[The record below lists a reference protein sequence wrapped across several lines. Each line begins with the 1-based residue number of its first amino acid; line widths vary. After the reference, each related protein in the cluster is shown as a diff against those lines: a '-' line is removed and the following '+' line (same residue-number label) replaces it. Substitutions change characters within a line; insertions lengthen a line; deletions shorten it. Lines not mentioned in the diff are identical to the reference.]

1 MRADSSGRNSRRA
14 FLQKVA
20 GLGASV
26 AGLSVLA
33 SCDRLASALGRPPRT
48 YRIGAVFGSSPD
60 AIAPMIA
67 AFRDGLREYG
77 YLEGQN
83 IVMELRFAEG
93 DGQRFPALLNEVVS
107 LPVDL
112 LFIPNATA
120 VAVARQVTTTVP
132 IVMTD
137 VFEVV
142 DAGLVSSLGRPG
154 GNVTGLA
161 IPPLEGKQLELL
173 CGTLDRSSG
182 GVRVAVLRVPT
193 AISMS
198 AMRKMMPSAEYLNV
212 HVLTADIHS
221 SEDIPVALE
230 AASRA
235 GADALFTFLS
245 PLTLINM
252 RSIVVCSPRM
262 WG

>member
-1 MRADSSGRNSRRA
+1 
-14 FLQKVA
+14 

-120 VAVARQVTTTVP
+120 VAVAKQVTTTVP
-132 IVMTD
+132 I
-137 VFEVV
+137 
-142 DAGLVSSLGRPG
+142 
-154 GNVTGLA
+154 
-161 IPPLEGKQLELL
+161 
-173 CGTLDRSSG
+173 
-182 GVRVAVLRVPT
+182 GVRVAVLRTPT
-193 AISMS
+193 AISTS

-212 HVLTADIHS
+212 HVLPADIHS

-230 AASRA
+230 AAS
-235 GADALFTFLS
+235 
-245 PLTLINM
+245 
-252 RSIVVCSPRM
+252 
-262 WG
+262 